1 MNQDNKS
8 CCEIIDKSQNKGI
21 LSGIVYGLIPHSF
34 CLAFIFFAVI
44 GATTATAFLK
54 NFLLIP
60 NLFVFLVIISLVLAT
75 ISSIIYLK
83 KTDCLCLSGTKKKWR
98 YLVVMYFLTVSV
110 NLGMFFW
117 VIPSLTNIS
126 FASGSGQTASNYSQ
140 TMSINVEIPCSGH
153 ASLIIDEIKKNF
165 PASVQSIKFKLPGTF
180 IIEYNP
186 IEVTPGKITSLEIF
200 ETYKA
205 TLN

>member
-1 MNQDNKS
+1 MQDNKI
-8 CCEIIDKSQNKGI
+8 CCEVINKKQSNGI
-21 LSGIVYGLIPHSF
+21 LSGILYGLIPHSF
-34 CLAFIFFAVI
+34 CLAFILFAVI

-54 NFLLIP
+54 QFLLIP

-83 KTDCLCLSGTKKKWR
+83 KTNCLCLAGTKKKWR
-98 YLVVMYFLTVSV
+98 YLVVMYFLTVTV
-110 NLGMFFW
+110 NLIMFFV

-126 FASGSGQTASNYSQ
+126 FANGLGQNSSNLSQ
-140 TMSINVEIPCSGH
+140 TMSISVDIPCSGH
-153 ASLIIDEIKKNF
+153 ASLIMDEIKKNF
-165 PASVQSIKFKLPGTF
+165 PSVVQSIKFKLPSTF

-186 IEVTPGKITSLEIF
+186 NEVTPGKITSLEIF
-200 ETYKA
+200 KTYKA